1 LRAKKGALL
10 SYDNFAAL
18 SLQGTMAEKSQ
29 NVFNMFDGL
38 IPAATAK
45 DKNEATEIQ
54 VMIKSK
60 GENFTLAL

>member
-1 LRAKKGALL
+1 
-10 SYDNFAAL
+10 
-18 SLQGTMAEKSQ
+18 MAEKPE